1 MIHPTTRWPEDP
13 LRCPDVLAVCIV
25 RPDGSAATNA
35 PLSCTVNRRSFSS
48 SASFQPSYNPS
59 FYDNRYG
66 QQPIIS
72 PYFAQNTYS
81 HFPPTYGIK
90 RPVSIQPVNYFQSQ
104 VKPRNVA
111 TGSGDAGRDAYIMS
125 RSSQPLR
132 FDGATKNTN
141 QSAKRTVL
149 GARPGYKVGDGQSSS
164 SVEDS
169 KEMR

>member
-1 MIHPTTRWPEDP
+1 MHLTARRPEDP
-13 LRCPDVLAVCIV
+13 LRCPDVLTIYIF
-25 RPDGSAATNA
+25 RPDGSATTNA
-35 PLSCTVNRRSFSS
+35 PLSCPVNRRSFSS
-48 SASFQPSYNPS
+48 SASFQPPYSPS
-59 FYDNRYG
+59 FYDSRYG

-72 PYFAQNTYS
+72 PYFTQNTYS

-104 VKPRNVA
+104 IKSKSVA
-111 TGSGDAGRDAYIMS
+111 ASSGDAGRDAYIMS

-132 FDGATKNTN
+132 FDGATKSTS

-149 GARPGYKVGDGQSSS
+149 GARPYKVGDVLSSS